1 MNYPYGKM
9 PFQRLRSLHG
19 YEDENEIPNNP
30 LENYFQQF
38 VEYLNVLFLFIYFLN
53 KLEDAPF

>member
-38 VEYLNVLFLFIYFLN
+38 VEYLNV
-53 KLEDAPF
+53 